1 MKSLITAVFLAGIA
15 SQALAGEDSTHR
27 LHGVGPAW
35 YEIEDGLRKLAAAG
49 SDEPDSR
56 PVALERVSA
65 SDAYLPEAADFTWT
79 LFSTLSTPETPRAA
93 ATACVAFSGESTKP
107 ESCTWPR

>member
-35 YEIEDGLRKLAAAG
+35 YEIEDGLRKLAAEG
-49 SDEPDSR
+49 SDEP
-56 PVALERVSA
+56 
-65 SDAYLPEAADFTWT
+65 
-79 LFSTLSTPETPRAA
+79 A
-93 ATACVAFSGESTKP
+93 ATNKGARVKPRVATTGVTNK
-107 ESCTWPR
+107 

>member
-15 SQALAGEDSTHR
+15 GQALAGEDSTHR

-49 SDEPDSR
+49 RDEPAPTNKDAR
-56 PVALERVSA
+56 VKAHVADGV
-65 SDAYLPEAADFTWT
+65 TN
-79 LFSTLSTPETPRAA
+79 
-93 ATACVAFSGESTKP
+93 K
-107 ESCTWPR
+107 

>member
-15 SQALAGEDSTHR
+15 GQALAGEDSTHR

-56 PVALERVSA
+56 HVALERVSA
-65 SDAYLPEAADFTWT
+65 SDAYLPEADRGLHLGRQACVVDDCA
-79 LFSTLSTPETPRAA
+79 RAA
-93 ATACVAFSGESTKP
+93 VLALSAVAVRAAGDEGERR
-107 ESCTWPR
+107 E

>member
-15 SQALAGEDSTHR
+15 GQALAGEDSTHR

-49 SDEPDSR
+49 SDEP
-56 PVALERVSA
+56 
-65 SDAYLPEAADFTWT
+65 
-79 LFSTLSTPETPRAA
+79 A
-93 ATACVAFSGESTKP
+93 ATSKDARVTAHAATGMTKK
-107 ESCTWPR
+107 

>member
-15 SQALAGEDSTHR
+15 GHALAGEDSTHR

-49 SDEPDSR
+49 SDEPTA
-56 PVALERVSA
+56 PVKDARVTA
-65 SDAYLPEAADFTWT
+65 H
-79 LFSTLSTPETPRAA
+79 A
-93 ATACVAFSGESTKP
+93 ATRVTKK
-107 ESCTWPR
+107 